1 MGDVAGRG
9 EGMTDLLIL
18 WVMGVL
24 ITAFIGLLVFGL
36 TDGQRQGARLILF
49 CWAWPIMLPHSLIQA
64 FRYLWK
70 AAELPNP
77 KRRKL

>member
-18 WVMGVL
+18 WVMGIL

-36 TDGQRQGARLILF
+36 TDGQR
-49 CWAWPIMLPHSLIQA
+49 
-64 FRYLWK
+64 
-70 AAELPNP
+70 
-77 KRRKL
+77 